1 MFVQGRNSLGSREMF
16 NDNKDGMGDF
26 ENIEMDG
33 SSSDQTIENPF
44 KDNLANSEAQPIIQK
59 LDVFI
64 NDNYMDGSQQL
75 L

>member
-16 NDNKDGMGDF
+16 DDNKDGMGDF
-26 ENIEMDG
+26 EHIEMDI
-33 SSSDQTIENPF
+33 SPDHTIENPF

-64 NDNYMDGSQQL
+64 NDNYMDGNQL
-75 L
+75 LM